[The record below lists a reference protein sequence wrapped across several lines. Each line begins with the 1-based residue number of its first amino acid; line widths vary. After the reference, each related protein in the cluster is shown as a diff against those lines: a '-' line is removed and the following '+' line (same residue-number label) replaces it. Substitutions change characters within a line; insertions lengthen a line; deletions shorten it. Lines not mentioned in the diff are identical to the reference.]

1 MVSMLQLRQIRGDAG
16 LSQQALAKMV
26 GVRQTTISSWE
37 TGTTSPDAEQLWNLA
52 VALGCTPNDL
62 LGWVD
67 DVPPVVDVY
76 SKLDAGKRE
85 MVDTM
90 AQSLLLT
97 QQVEELQASSAARR
111 SA

>member
-1 MVSMLQLRQIRGDAG
+1 MKLMVKEIRKAAHM
-16 LSQQALAKMV
+16 SQQELADKI
-26 GVRQTTISSWE
+26 GANIKTIWNWENGATT
-37 TGTTSPDAEQLWNLA
+37 PDVEQLWNLA

-67 DVPPVVDVY
+67 DVPPVISTY
-76 SKLDAGKRE
+76 NQLDAGKRE